1 MADSAASRSSRS
13 KGSSPAKGRSRAA
26 ASGDDRRAARA
37 AIEPEL
43 PVSPALL
50 EPLASTDAGVD
61 ASDAAQPPH
70 FDPRQGTLLGFE
82 LPPDAL
88 EALKREGARA
98 DGEGAAPVS
107 VPEAAFG
114 PAASIAPKRA
124 REVVPE
130 VAPEVVPEV
139 APEVVPTPSAGR
151 RKSLVAEPTLAPA
164 DAVRVGG
171 STPMSSGGADGG
183 EAERHQSSAH
193 ALSAFL
199 VTPAAATA
207 SAAGASSTSA
217 SPSTSTAEA
226 APTAASLSA
235 THTDDSAPRAGTAAP
250 AAPAASTRT
259 LVSLNEALQQERH
272 AAEQRW
278 RRTRNWLALALAGV
292 ALLVVASIAQSVAM
306 IGFARRADAAQQQA
320 QLAMAEQKAALASLA
335 SATSA
340 LSARMPAPPDAGAAA
355 DAAAPSG
362 VAQQQAKHA
371 KPVHARRLKDKGKDK
386 DQAKPVASR

>member
-1 MADSAASRSSRS
+1 M
-13 KGSSPAKGRSRAA
+13 
-26 ASGDDRRAARA
+26 
-37 AIEPEL
+37 

-50 EPLASTDAGVD
+50 DPLASTDAGVD

-98 DGEGAAPVS
+98 DGEGAAPVN

-124 REVVPE
+124 REV
-130 VAPEVVPEV
+130 APEV

-171 STPMSSGGADGG
+171 STPMPSAGADGG
-183 EAERHQSSAH
+183 EAERLQSSAH

-199 VTPAAATA
+199 VAPAAATA
-207 SAAGASSTSA
+207 SAACASSTSA
-217 SPSTSTAEA
+217 SPSTSTAAA

-335 SATSA
+335 NATSA

-371 KPVHARRLKDKGKDK
+371 KPVHVRRLKDKGKDK